1 MKEVS
6 SNKIDALRDIILD
19 KAGNEK
25 EKLITNAHQEAN
37 EWLEREREKLQK
49 ETDLIIQD
57 AYKHADDIRR
67 RQIMSAER
75 EKSTDTLRTQNR
87 VFSDALSKLQDKLV
101 QLRDSKNYIN
111 ILTGMTVDAIE
122 SLKDV
127 DDLTLRLSAVDANHA
142 KDIIAKIKKLFPEVT
157 LTFDKEPAPILGG
170 CWISTLDNS
179 RQVNLDWQN
188 LTQEMAD
195 TLAEQ
200 LLPLL

>member
-142 KDIIAKIKKLFPEVT
+142 KDIIAKIKKSN
-157 LTFDKEPAPILGG
+157 K
-170 CWISTLDNS
+170 
-179 RQVNLDWQN
+179 
-188 LTQEMAD
+188 
-195 TLAEQ
+195 
-200 LLPLL
+200 

>member
-1 MKEVS
+1 MKKKNS
-6 SNKIDALRDIILD
+6 LRTHI
-19 KAGNEK
+19 KK
-25 EKLITNAHQEAN
+25 RTNG
-37 EWLEREREKLQK
+37 LKEREKLQK

-142 KDIIAKIKKLFPEVT
+142 KDIIAKIKKLFPKVT

>member
-6 SNKIDALRDIILD
+6 SSKINALRDIILD
-19 KAGNEK
+19 KAGSQT
-25 EKLITNAHQEAN
+25 EKLITEAHREAN
-37 EWLEREREKLQK
+37 EWLERETEKLQK
-49 ETDLIIQD
+49 EIDLIIQD
-57 AYKHADDIRR
+57 AHKHADDIRR

-101 QLRDSKNYIN
+101 QLRDSKNYLD
-111 ILTGMTVDAIE
+111 ILTGMCVDAIE

-127 DDLTLRLSAVDANHA
+127 EALTLQLSAVDASYAN
-142 KDIIAKIKKLFPEVT
+142 DIIAKIKELFPKVT

-170 CWISTLDNS
+170 CWISTVDKS